1 MKLTSFEKIAGA
13 LNQAKVRYLV
23 VGGLAVN
30 AHGYARFT
38 NDIDLVIRLEK
49 KDIFAA
55 FKALKKLGYNPLTPI
70 TVEEFADS
78 KARKSLSKTKNMM
91 VLQMWSDRHPQT
103 PVDIF
108 MTEPFDFDSEYR
120 MALIQTISSGL
131 RVRFVSLKTLIKLK
145 TRANRAED
153 KVDIKYLKAILS
165 LDDAK

>member
-1 MKLTSFEKIAGA
+1 MKLTSFEKVVGA
-13 LNQAKVRYLV
+13 LNKAKVRYLV

-38 NDIDLVIRLEK
+38 NDIDLVIRLEE

-70 TVEEFADS
+70 TVEEFADP
-78 KARKSLSKTKNMM
+78 KARKNLSKTKNMM

-120 MALIQTISSGL
+120 MALIQTISSGP

-153 KVDIKYLKAILS
+153 KVDIKYLKAILR
-165 LDDAK
+165 LDDTK